1 MRKDRKNV
9 WLGVSGIVVNESGEW
24 LVVKKTYGGLKGK
37 WSFPAGFVDE
47 GETVEEAVVREVLE
61 ETGIRA
67 KVEGA
72 IGIRSGVLQKGISD
86 NMIMFLLKA
95 NSTELMIE
103 PKEIQEAAFRA
114 PESLVHD
121 QDSSLLL
128 VEFAKRNLSKQLIPY
143 HNFNPGN
150 HFGYRQ
156 YTLFL

>member
-9 WLGVSGIVVNESGEW
+9 WLGVSGIVVNERGEW

-47 GETVEEAVVREVLE
+47 GETVEEAIVREVLE

-67 KVEGA
+67 QVEGVV
-72 IGIRSGVLQKGISD
+72 GIRSGVLQKGISD
-86 NMIMFLLKA
+86 NMIIFLLQA

-103 PKEIQEAAFRA
+103 PKEIQEAEFRT
-114 PESLVHD
+114 PESLAQD
-121 QDSSLLL
+121 PDSSLLL
-128 VEFAKRNLSKQLIPY
+128 VEFAKRNVSKQLIPY
-143 HNFNPGN
+143 DHFNPGN

-156 YTLFL
+156 YILFL